1 MATRS
6 TIALEYADGTVQQIY
21 CHWDGDLDG
30 VGLALSANYSDPF
43 KLDELIAQGDT
54 GTIGDP
60 FTHRGEEL
68 NIRYYASFADYVNTC
83 QSEEYDYILRQVD
96 GQAVWFVR
104 CEETKDQWVPF
115 DQVYA
120 METGV
125 SDEDWAD
132 G

>member
-1 MATRS
+1 MATRG

-21 CHWDGDLDG
+21 VHWDSYLAG
-30 VGLALSANYSDPF
+30 VGQELVDGYSDPF

-54 GTIGDP
+54 STIGEP
-60 FTHRGEEL
+60 YTQRGEEL
-68 NIRYYASFADYVNTC
+68 NIRYYTSFDDYVNTC

-104 CEETKDQWVPF
+104 CGETKDQWVPF

-125 SDEDWAD
+125 SDEDW